1 MQYLACSHY
10 RALRYYIE
18 SINSPCPYHAY
29 PCQSYEFFQQGL
41 CRNCPV
47 QGGCPRMGYH
57 VTKPTSEA
65 TKGMRYYS
73 MTNENYPFCGKLYW
87 HRLNVIVKCGF
98 KRISWHVSF
107 YHCVKKNTN
116 THTFVRKF
124 MLVLLKCIEIL
135 LQLIYNKM
143 SLGLRRFFKDGRRSP
158 DWCIPGNIVCVAG
171 HLIIFKTTHLSFFID
186 YDQHTITRLSFTQDL
201 VS

>member
-1 MQYLACSHY
+1 MHFVTTSNPSTVHVLTTP
-10 RALRYYIE
+10 I
-18 SINSPCPYHAY
+18 
-29 PCQSYEFFQQGL
+29 
-41 CRNCPV
+41 PV
-47 QGGCPRMGYH
+47 R
-57 VTKPTSEA
+57 VTSSSNKDCVEIVRF
-65 TKGMRYYS
+65 KGAVREWVITWLNQHLKQPKEWDITRWPMRIILFVVS
-73 MTNENYPFCGKLYW
+73 CIDIVWT
-87 HRLNVIVKCGF
+87 VIVKCGF
-98 KRISWHVSF
+98 NRISWHVSF
-107 YHCVKKNTN
+107 YHCVKIISN

-124 MLVLLKCIEIL
+124 MLVLLKCIEIS